1 MSSSSSYSN
10 NDYCSQWYICN
21 FEYDDTTYT
30 SLEQWM
36 LASKAVCIKDNVS
49 LRRIMNVNNINSLIN
64 VGKYIKNA
72 NDSKWNRIRYQM
84 AVHGNYL
91 KFNQNSYLR
100 TWLLNTGNCNL
111 IEQTTTDCLWGS
123 RNENI
128 LGNSIIDVRN
138 QLRNE

>member
-1 MSSSSSYSN
+1 MSYSSYRLN
-10 NDYCSQWYICN
+10 DDYCSQWYICN

-36 LASKAVCIKDNVS
+36 LASKAACIRDHVS
-49 LRRIMNVNNINSLIN
+49 LQRIMNANNINSLIN
-64 VGKYIKNA
+64 AGKYIKNA

-91 KFNQNSYLR
+91 KFSQNSYLCN
-100 TWLLNTGNCNL
+100 WLLNTGNCNL
-111 IEQTTTDCLWGS
+111 IEQSTTDRLWGS

>member
-1 MSSSSSYSN
+1 MSYSYYYLDD
-10 NDYCSQWYICN
+10 DYCSQFYNCN
-21 FEYDDTTYT
+21 FEYNGTTYT

-36 LASKAVCIKDNVS
+36 LASKAVCIRDNVS
-49 LRRIMNVNNINSLIN
+49 LRRIMNANNKSSLLN

-91 KFNQNSYLR
+91 KFSQNSYLR
-100 TWLLNTGNCNL
+100 NWLLNPENYNL

-123 RNENI
+123 KNENI
-128 LGNSIIDVRN
+128 LGNSIMNVRS